1 MHRRIPDED
10 YLLHEPQK
18 SNKNEKET
26 INKWILDLQ
35 QALQYLRRIHR
46 ILLRKLDL

>member
-1 MHRRIPDED
+1 MSIAVNMWMHRRIPDED

-26 INKWILDLQ
+26 INK
-35 QALQYLRRIHR
+35 
-46 ILLRKLDL
+46 